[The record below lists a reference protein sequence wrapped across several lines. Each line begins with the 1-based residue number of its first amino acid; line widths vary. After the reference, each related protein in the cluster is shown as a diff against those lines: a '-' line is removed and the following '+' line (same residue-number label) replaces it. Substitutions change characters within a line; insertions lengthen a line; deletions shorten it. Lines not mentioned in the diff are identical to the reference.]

1 MNQCIEYPQSDSLTQ
16 KVMIY
21 DLDYPSFF
29 KSVYRVLKKIVS
41 QHEMK
46 LKLRAEITEKGMKL
60 SLKGCDEKISTL
72 SPPAESALSTAERYV
87 PLLERNAFESK

>member
-1 MNQCIEYPQSDSLTQ
+1 
-16 KVMIY
+16 
-21 DLDYPSFF
+21 
-29 KSVYRVLKKIVS
+29 
-41 QHEMK
+41 MK
-46 LKLRAEITEKGMKL
+46 LKLRAEITEKGVKL